1 MERVMMIKKMLK
13 APDPKE
19 TIKLSLTMLASGT
32 IWFYTGPI
40 ASIAARKSFQ
50 LGYDLLYGIPHWYNP
65 SYTLTYMPLREHVC
79 HYAYEYG
86 GLMLGSLCAPLI
98 YKGINTASHLG
109 GEIFS
114 CLGRK
119 TSSDSE
125 EVLDR
130 RAPMLQFS
138 TGSILPENHRLDP
151 KIIGS
156 SSKPNLR
163 L

>member
-1 MERVMMIKKMLK
+1 MIIKNIFK

-19 TIKLSLTMLASGT
+19 SIKLSLTMLASGV

-50 LGYDLLYGIPHWYNP
+50 LGYDLLYGIPRWYNP
-65 SYTLTYMPLREHVC
+65 SYTLTYMPLREHIC

-98 YKGINTASHLG
+98 YKGIDTASYFG
-109 GEIFS
+109 WKIFS
-114 CLGRK
+114 CLGK
-119 TSSDSE
+119 ASPESK

-130 RAPMLQFS
+130 PMPILQFS
-138 TGSILPENHRLDP
+138 TGSIPPENSRLDA
-151 KIIGS
+151 KIVN